1 MIDMFG
7 LPYTIELGEGQKETH
22 NSDDY
27 TYEVEFSLEELQQA
41 YNLTKEQA
49 QEIWDKYDKEF
60 REGKKDE

>member
-7 LPYTIELGEGQKETH
+7 LPYTIELGEGQKEVY
-22 NSDDY
+22 NDVY
-27 TYEVEFSLEELQQA
+27 TDEVELSLEELQQA